1 MSADNKAVREAFVAY
16 MATVGVTGVVWTA
29 ELGPMG
35 TRHHKSTLLSVA
47 WMDFAAGYAAA
58 IAAER
63 EACAKVCDER
73 ECALR
78 IEANE
83 ASKSPLEWSDHD
95 LSDECA
101 TEASQCAAAIRARGA
116 S

>member
-63 EACAKVCDER
+63 EACEKAVLD
-73 ECALR
+73 AGGDN
-78 IEANE
+78 A
-83 ASKSPLEWSDHD
+83 DYH
-95 LSDECA
+95 
-101 TEASQCAAAIRARGA
+101 AAAIRARGA